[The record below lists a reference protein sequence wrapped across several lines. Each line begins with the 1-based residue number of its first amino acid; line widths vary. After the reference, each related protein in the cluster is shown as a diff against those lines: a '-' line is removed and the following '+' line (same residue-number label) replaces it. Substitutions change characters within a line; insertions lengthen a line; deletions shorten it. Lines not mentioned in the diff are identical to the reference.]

1 MMLLVAF
8 TCFAICLVF
17 PYRTLCRPPWFYPYY
32 SSERCWFTVRC
43 LSPTLAWGL
52 LLFSHSGLSNSVTP
66 WTAAHQA
73 SLFFT
78 ISQSLLRLMSI
89 ESMMPSNHPILSHPL
104 LLLPSI
110 FPSIRLLFGVRIRY
124 IAGYMDYN
132 FQNAK
137 HWVFTLRLE
146 SCKDHWGFKNF
157 SRCSFPFKAVAWEVS
172 ERISVAKTCVVWW
185 NREMMIWEFSF
196 TILYFW
202 LF

>member
-1 MMLLVAF
+1 MWFLNWLLYTWLFMQYIDNVVYYNVYTF
-8 TCFAICLVF
+8 VIVVQLLSLV
-17 PYRTLCRPPWFYPYY
+17 W
-32 SSERCWFTVRC
+32 
-43 LSPTLAWGL
+43 
-52 LLFSHSGLSNSVTP
+52 LFVTP

-196 TILYFW
+196 SILYFW

>member
-1 MMLLVAF
+1 MCVCTCVGVSNHPFSVPACFCAEMMLLVAF

-32 SSERCWFTVRC
+32 SSERCWFTVHC

-89 ESMMPSNHPILSHPL
+89 ESIMPSNHVVLCCP
-104 LLLPSI
+104 
-110 FPSIRLLFGVRIRY
+110 F
-124 IAGYMDYN
+124 
-132 FQNAK
+132 
-137 HWVFTLRLE
+137 
-146 SCKDHWGFKNF
+146 SC
-157 SRCSFPFKAVAWEVS
+157 
-172 ERISVAKTCVVWW
+172 
-185 NREMMIWEFSF
+185 
-196 TILYFW
+196 
-202 LF
+202 